1 MVHKSS
7 RDAQIAHDQELR
19 VHRLQLGILNP
30 STVEDAE
37 HWSSAG
43 ILERLAELGATPAQ
57 LAALERYQPEASPTI
72 VIDVER
78 AVRLCNELLL
88 EPAEKSDSFL
98 AGAGPR
104 GRPRLRCGEPA
115 AADLRS
121 PEPRWRAP
129 CPLRTYP
136 GRPRP
141 REPRARA
148 RTPLTRL
155 RPASR
160 CPDALI
166 RVSCRAARGRRR
178 GRACLRSYGSR
189 RLLLGPHDALRSRPL
204 PLTRRTGE
212 RAGAA
217 RMGDLEP
224 DDFFVAA
231 GGQSAGDPYGY
242 LRRRPGAR
250 GRGGP
255 PAALGA
261 AGSGAARSDASG
273 RAGVASCGGGGGVGV
288 GAGSGA
294 GALVLGAAGR
304 AGRLGGRAGTVAL
317 DAGRRVLS
325 GTGQSRSVARA
336 IQSAKFWQ
344 RKR

>member
-1 MVHKSS
+1 MCVVAVEK
-7 RDAQIAHDQELR
+7 RDL
-19 VHRLQLGILNP
+19 
-30 STVEDAE
+30 
-37 HWSSAG
+37 
-43 ILERLAELGATPAQ
+43 ATPCKLYIYRHTHRGQSRTRTPAHSHCKRHT
-57 LAALERYQPEASPTI
+57 AGASILVPP
-72 VIDVER
+72 
-78 AVRLCNELLL
+78 CQ
-88 EPAEKSDSFL
+88 SL

-166 RVSCRAARGRRR
+166 RVSCRAARSRRR

-189 RLLLGPHDALRSRPL
+189 RLLLDPLDALRSRPL

-231 GGQSAGDPYGY
+231 GGQSAGDPYCY

-261 AGSGAARSDASG
+261 AGSGAARSDAPG
-273 RAGVASCGGGGGVGV
+273 RAGVELCAIS
-288 GAGSGA
+288 GSPEPVMA
-294 GALVLGAAGR
+294 QIH
-304 AGRLGGRAGTVAL
+304 RLGFDPIRSSRLVCR
-317 DAGRRVLS
+317 DADLGEHERRSTL
-325 GTGQSRSVARA
+325 G
-336 IQSAKFWQ
+336 
-344 RKR
+344 